1 VRLFTTRAREAYP
14 AVELDDGALADAAA
28 ICEELDGIPLAIELA
43 AARVRLLGPSEIR
56 ARLAQDGV
64 LGWPGGATAQRHRSL
79 RAALDWSYELLSEGD
94 RTTLRRLSVFAGSFT
109 FEAAAAV
116 AAPVAEPVP
125 AVGALVDAS
134 LLVVE
139 RGAPTRYRL
148 LDTVRAYARELLNRA
163 GEADDAARMHALHYL
178 EVAER
183 AAAATFAPAEDVLL
197 MQVDAEHDELRAA
210 LAWALGGGDL
220 GLGLRLAR
228 ALAWFWATHGH
239 TLEGRGWLERSLA
252 LADDAPDELRADLL
266 GGLGTMAYRLAE
278 HAEAQGLL
286 ERASALASA
295 AGASISQ
302 GRWLHNLAGAYRNA
316 GDYARAQVSA
326 AESLRVKRACGDVAG
341 SAWTIGFLADTAQL
355 LGELERA
362 ERLYQEGLELVHAA
376 GDPPRLV
383 VGYTASLAE
392 LALRRDRTQQAEE
405 LATEALERAER
416 LGERW
421 HIATANAIL
430 AEAARR
436 RGALDLAEALAQTA
450 LREAWEI
457 RELRVVPDTLELLAA
472 VAADRGSF
480 EHAAKLLGAASA
492 MRTHAAPI
500 PGALFSPAVDAAR
513 ARAREQLGEEL
524 FRRQATAGEQLTG
537 QQAVAIALDG
547 S

>member
-1 VRLFTTRAREAYP
+1 
-14 AVELDDGALADAAA
+14 
-28 ICEELDGIPLAIELA
+28 
-43 AARVRLLGPSEIR
+43 
-56 ARLAQDGV
+56 
-64 LGWPGGATAQRHRSL
+64 
-79 RAALDWSYELLSEGD
+79 
-94 RTTLRRLSVFAGSFT
+94 LRRLSVFAGGFT
-109 FEAAAAV
+109 FAAAAAV
-116 AAPVAEPVP
+116 AAPVAAEPVP

-139 RGAPTRYRL
+139 RGVPTRYRL
-148 LDTVRAYARELLNRA
+148 LDTVRAYAHELLNRA
-163 GEADDAARMHALHYL
+163 GEADDAARAHALHYL

-210 LAWALGGGDL
+210 LAWTLGGGDL

-239 TLEGRGWLERSLA
+239 TLEGRGWLERTLA
-252 LADDAPDELRADLL
+252 LADDAPDELRADLF

-278 HAEAQGLL
+278 HAEAQRLL
-286 ERASALASA
+286 EQAAALASA

-316 GDYARAQVSA
+316 GDYVRAQTIA
-326 AESLRVKRACGDVAG
+326 EESLRVKRECGDVAG

-355 LGELERA
+355 LGELEQA
-362 ERLYQEGLELVHAA
+362 ERLYDEGLELVHVA

-392 LALRRDRTQQAEE
+392 LALRRDGIPQAEE

-421 HIATANAIL
+421 HIATVNAIL

-436 RGALDLAEALAQTA
+436 RGALDLAEACAQTA

-457 RELRVVPDTLELLAA
+457 REMRVVPDTLELLAA
-472 VAADRGSF
+472 VAADRGAA

-492 MRTHAAPI
+492 MRAHASTI
-500 PGALFSPAVDAAR
+500 PGALFSPAVAAAR
-513 ARAREQLGEEL
+513 AHAREQLGEEPL
-524 FRRQATAGEQLTG
+524 DRLTTAGEQLT
-537 QQAVAIALDG
+537 QEQAVAIALDG